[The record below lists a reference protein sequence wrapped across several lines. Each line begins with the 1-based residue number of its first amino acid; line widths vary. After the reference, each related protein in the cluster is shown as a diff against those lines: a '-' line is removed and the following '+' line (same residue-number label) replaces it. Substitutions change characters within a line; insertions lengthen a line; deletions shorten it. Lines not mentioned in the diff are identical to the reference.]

1 MLIRAATLACLVCM
15 CVCVAQPEGESAAGC
30 AQGRQ
35 VRVGYGSRG
44 KGERVA
50 ELSAVT
56 AAAAGVE
63 RRGGAREGRWRG
75 GRSSLPAVPFLC
87 YSTAFPFFKEKLENK
102 ITTKLCV
109 LRQTC

>member
-1 MLIRAATLACLVCM
+1 MLIMAATLACLACV
-15 CVCVAQPEGESAAGC
+15 CVCVAEPEGESAAGC

-44 KGERVA
+44 KGERAA

-63 RRGGAREGRWRG
+63 RRGGAREGRGSGRG
-75 GRSSLPAVPFLC
+75 GRCSLPALPQASSVTQPLSPF
-87 YSTAFPFFKEKLENK
+87 SRKS
-102 ITTKLCV
+102 
-109 LRQTC
+109 

>member
-1 MLIRAATLACLVCM
+1 MAATLACLVCM
-15 CVCVAQPEGESAAGC
+15 CVCVAEPEGESAAGC

-63 RRGGAREGRWRG
+63 RRGGARGGGGGEGG
-75 GRSSLPAVPFLC
+75 AHFQPCRSSVTQPLSPF
-87 YSTAFPFFKEKLENK
+87 SRKS
-102 ITTKLCV
+102 
-109 LRQTC
+109 